1 MEVVALAINEGQM
14 SARRAAD
21 LLDMSLD
28 DLAALCATHVVEAP
42 FDL

>member
-1 MEVVALAINEGQM
+1 MEVVALAIADGQL

-28 DLAALCATHVVEAP
+28 ELAALCATHGVEVP

>member
-1 MEVVALAINEGQM
+1 MALAIKDVIL

-21 LLDMSLD
+21 ILDLSLD
-28 DLAALCATHVVEAP
+28 DLAALCATHGVEVP